1 MKEKSIST
9 LKKENTSES
18 IAKTLAEEFNIITLK
33 RAVQIA
39 EMLGEDRKDRMSK
52 IVKGLES
59 I

>member
-1 MKEKSIST
+1 MIEVSLSN
-9 LKKENTSES
+9 LKKENTSEELAT
-18 IAKTLAEEFNIITLK
+18 ILAEEINIITLK

-39 EMLGEDRKDRMSK
+39 EVLKEERVDRMSK

>member
-1 MKEKSIST
+1 MKEKNIST
-9 LKKENTSES
+9 LKRENTSED
-18 IAKTLAEEFNIITLK
+18 IAKMLAEEFNIITLK

-39 EMLGEDRKDRMSK
+39 EMLGEDRKDKMSK